1 MPTATLSAADF
12 NLLQAENARLLLDVT
27 GLRQNAVGLRS
38 EVTRLSALV
47 EKLTFQL
54 ALLKRLHFG
63 QKSEALSALMGDL
76 FGKPTE
82 LEQAAPP
89 TTPPR
94 KASREPQAAPRVTL
108 PPNLPVEIIKIDLPE
123 AEKLS
128 ADGTPLRRIGEETS
142 DRLAVTPGRFFIKR
156 TVRPKYADPALPE
169 NGVRCA
175 PLPMRVINGGLLDE
189 SVLAD
194 IAIRKFD
201 DHLPLHRINEIYYR
215 DGGVN
220 LAKQT
225 LSDAV
230 LTCANWLAPLA
241 TAVLVALKTDRV
253 LHVDET
259 VLPLQAP
266 GKTIKARAWAYV
278 GTEVKLI
285 YYDFTLTKAGHHVR
299 ERLAG
304 WGSPENPVYLQAD
317 AANNYDGLYR
327 QSPHIHEVACW
338 AHARRKFFEVA
349 KHGNTPTATGALERI
364 NVLFDLERQASEA
377 RLDHDQR
384 QRWRAE
390 HARPK
395 LDALDEF
402 LKTEQQQLLPNTP
415 TMAAIGYVQNHWQAF
430 TRYIEHGQCVIDNNA
445 AERALRV
452 VAIGR
457 KNWLFA
463 GSENGGHAAS
473 IFYTLI
479 ESAKANGHNP
489 RQYLEDVLRRLPAT
503 LDKDLQTLLPHH
515 WTPPTNTKASSTEIA
530 ADRKMV

>member
-1 MPTATLSAADF
+1 MPSATLSATEFD
-12 NLLQAENARLLLDVT
+12 LLRDEN
-27 GLRQNAVGLRS
+27 
-38 EVTRLSALV
+38 TRLVEQVSGQQRDIAQLRAMV

-54 ALLKRLHFG
+54 AMLKRMQFG

-76 FGKPTE
+76 FGTATE
-82 LEQAAPP
+82 LEQPP
-89 TTPPR
+89 ASPTVPAR
-94 KASREPQAAPRVTL
+94 KLSREPKAAPRVTL
-108 PPNLPVEIIKIDLPE
+108 PPDLPVEVITLDLPE
-123 AEKLS
+123 TDRHS
-128 ADGTPLRRIGEETS
+128 ADGVPLRRIGEEVS
-142 DRLAVTPGRFFIKR
+142 DRLAMEPGRFYIKR

-175 PLPMRVINGGLLDE
+175 PMPARIIDGGLLDE

-230 LTCANWLAPLA
+230 LACAEWLAPLHA
-241 TAVLVALKTDRV
+241 AVLTALKADRV

-278 GTEVKLI
+278 GTGVKLI
-285 YYDFTLTKAGHHVR
+285 HYDFTLTKHGHHVR
-299 ERLAG
+299 ERLAD
-304 WGSPENPVYLQAD
+304 WGDPENEVYLQAD
-317 AANNYDGLYR
+317 AANNYDGLYA
-327 QSPHIHEVACW
+327 QYPHIREVACW

-349 KHGNTPTATGALERI
+349 KHGNTPTASGALERI
-364 NVLFDLERQASEA
+364 NTLFEIERQASEA
-377 RLDHDQR
+377 NLDHEAR
-384 QRWRAE
+384 RCWRAE
-390 HARPK
+390 YAQPK
-395 LDALDEF
+395 LDELDQF
-402 LKTEQQQLLPNTP
+402 LKTEQQHLLPNTP
-415 TMAAIGYVQNHWQAF
+415 TMAAIGYVQNHWTAF
-430 TRYIEHGQCVIDNNA
+430 TRYLEHGQCVIDNNA

-452 VAIGR
+452 VAVGR

-463 GSENGGHAAS
+463 GSERGGRAAG

-489 RQYLEDVLRRLPAT
+489 RVYLEDVLRRLPTT
-503 LDKDLQTLLPHH
+503 LDKHLDTLLPHR
-515 WTPPTNTKASSTEIA
+515 WTPLANT
-530 ADRKMV
+530 ADS

>member
-1 MPTATLSAADF
+1 MLATSLSTADLDPLRAENDRFQRENTHLSA
-12 NLLQAENARLLLDVT
+12 EIK
-27 GLRQNAVGLRS
+27 
-38 EVTRLSALV
+38 RLSALV

-54 ALLKRLHFG
+54 AMLKRMQFG
-63 QKSEALSALMGDL
+63 QKSETSARMDDL
-76 FGKPTE
+76 FGTSVE
-82 LEQAAPP
+82 LDLPGTPP
-89 TTPPR
+89 KAPPR
-94 KASREPQAAPRVTL
+94 KTSREPKAAPRVTL
-108 PPNLPVEIIKIDLPE
+108 PPNLPVETVMIDLP
-123 AEKLS
+123 A
-128 ADGTPLRRIGEETS
+128 ADKRNSDGAPLRQIGEEIS
-142 DRLAVTPGRFFIKR
+142 DRLAVTPGRWFIKR

-169 NGVRCA
+169 HGVRCA
-175 PLPMRVINGGLLDE
+175 SLPARVIDGGLLDE

-201 DHLPLHRINEIYYR
+201 DHLPLHRIGEIYYR
-215 DGGVN
+215 DGGVD

-230 LTCANWLAPLA
+230 LACADWLAPLHA
-241 TAVLVALKTDRV
+241 AVLAALKADRV

-278 GTEVKLI
+278 GTAVTLI

-299 ERLAG
+299 ERLAD
-304 WGSPENPVYLQAD
+304 WGDPESLVYLQAD

-327 QSPHIHEVACW
+327 QSPHIREVACW
-338 AHARRKFFEVA
+338 AHARRKFFEIA
-349 KHGNTPTATGALERI
+349 KHRNTPTANGALERI
-364 NVLFDLERQASEA
+364 NALFEIERRASEA

-384 QRWRAE
+384 QRWRDE

-395 LDALDEF
+395 LDELQVFLDGQLRE
-402 LKTEQQQLLPNTP
+402 LLPNTP
-415 TMAAIGYVQNHWQAF
+415 TTAAIGYVQNHWPAF
-430 TRYIEHGQCVIDNNA
+430 TRYLEHGQCVIDNNA

-463 GSENGGHAAS
+463 GSERGGHAAG

-489 RQYLEDVLRRLPAT
+489 RIYLEDVLRRLPTT
-503 LDKDLQTLLPHH
+503 LNKHLDTLLPHR
-515 WTPPTNTKASSTEIA
+515 WVPVTNIVSISP
-530 ADRKMV
+530 

>member
-1 MPTATLSAADF
+1 MLETTPSAADF
-12 NLLQAENARLLLDVT
+12 DQLRAENERFQADNARFS
-27 GLRQNAVGLRS
+27 A
-38 EVTRLSALV
+38 EVKRLTSLV

-54 ALLKRLHFG
+54 AMLKRMQFG

-76 FGKPTE
+76 FGSATE
-82 LEQAAPP
+82 LEQPASPAKAPP
-89 TTPPR
+89 L
-94 KASREPQAAPRVTL
+94 KASREPKAAPRVTL
-108 PPNLPVEIIKIDLPE
+108 PPNLPVDVVEIDLP
-123 AEKLS
+123 AEHRVDAEGK
-128 ADGTPLRRIGEETS
+128 PLRRIGEEVS
-142 DRLAVTPGRFFIKR
+142 DRLAVEPGRFYIKR
-156 TVRPKYADPALPE
+156 TIRPKYADPALPE

-175 PLPMRVINGGLLDE
+175 PMPARIIDGGLLDE

-230 LTCANWLAPLA
+230 LACANWLAPLHA
-241 TAVLVALKTDRV
+241 AVLTALKADRV

-266 GKTIKARAWAYV
+266 GKTLKARAWAYV

-285 YYDFTLTKAGHHVR
+285 HYDFTLSKHGHHVR
-299 ERLAG
+299 ERLAD
-304 WGSPENPVYLQAD
+304 WGSPECPVYLQAD
-317 AANNYDGLYR
+317 AANNYDGLYA
-327 QSPHIHEVACW
+327 QYPHIREVACW
-338 AHARRKFFEVA
+338 AHARRKFFEIA
-349 KHGNTPTATGALERI
+349 KHGNTPTASGALERI
-364 NVLFDLERQASEA
+364 NALFDLERQASEA
-377 RLDHDQR
+377 GLDHDAR
-384 QRWRAE
+384 RRWRAE
-390 HARPK
+390 HAKPK
-395 LDALDEF
+395 LDELDRF

-415 TMAAIGYVQNHWQAF
+415 TMAAIGYVQNHWPAF
-430 TRYIEHGQCVIDNNA
+430 TRYLEHGQCVIDNNA

-452 VAIGR
+452 VAVGR

-463 GSENGGHAAS
+463 GSERGGHAAG

-489 RQYLEDVLRRLPAT
+489 RVYLEDVLRRLPTT
-503 LDKDLQTLLPHH
+503 LDKDLDTLMPHR
-515 WTPPTNTKASSTEIA
+515 WAPLANATDS
-530 ADRKMV
+530 

>member
-1 MPTATLSAADF
+1 MSAAVHFRSDF
-12 NLLQAENARLLLDVT
+12 EPLQGEVAELALRRENARL
-27 GLRQNAVGLRS
+27 QS

-54 ALLKRLHFG
+54 AMLQRFRFG

-76 FGKPTE
+76 YGTPTAV
-82 LEQAAPP
+82 EQRAAPTAP
-89 TTPPR
+89 VR
-94 KASREPQAAPRVTL
+94 KASREPKAEPRVTL
-108 PPNLPVEIIKIDLPE
+108 PPNLPVEETVLDLPE
-123 AEKLS
+123 DQKLA
-128 ADGTPLRRIGEETS
+128 ADGAPLLRIGEEIS
-142 DRLAVTPGRFFIKR
+142 ERLAVKPGHFFIRR
-156 TVRPKYADPALPE
+156 TVRPKYADRKLPEQGVRIAALP
-169 NGVRCA
+169 A
-175 PLPMRVINGGLLDE
+175 RVIDGGLLDE

-201 DHLPLHRINEIYYR
+201 DHLPLHRIGEIYHR
-215 DGGVN
+215 DGGVD

-230 LTCANWLAPLA
+230 LACANWLAPLA
-241 TAVLVALKTDRV
+241 AAVLAALKADRV

-266 GKTIKARAWAYV
+266 GKTLKARAWAYV

-285 YYDFTLTKAGHHVR
+285 YYDFTLDKRGQHVR
-299 ERLAG
+299 DRLAG
-304 WGSPENPVYLQAD
+304 FGSPERPVYLQSD
-317 AANNYDGLYR
+317 AASNYDGLFA
-327 QSPHIHEVACW
+327 QSPQIREVGCW
-338 AHARRKFFEVA
+338 AHARRKFFDVA
-349 KHGNTPTATGALERI
+349 KHGNTPTASGALDRI
-364 NVLFDLERQASEA
+364 NALFDIERTASEA

-390 HARPK
+390 HAKPK
-395 LDALDEF
+395 LDELAEF

-430 TRYIEHGQCVIDNNA
+430 TRYLDHGQCVIDNNA

-463 GSENGGHAAS
+463 GSERGGQAAGV
-473 IFYTLI
+473 FYTLI

-489 RQYLEDVLRRLPAT
+489 RVYLEDVLKRLPTT
-503 LDKDLQTLLPHH
+503 LDKNIHTLLPHT
-515 WTPPTNTKASSTEIA
+515 WTPPNKTKASSAPPQTRE
-530 ADRKMV
+530 